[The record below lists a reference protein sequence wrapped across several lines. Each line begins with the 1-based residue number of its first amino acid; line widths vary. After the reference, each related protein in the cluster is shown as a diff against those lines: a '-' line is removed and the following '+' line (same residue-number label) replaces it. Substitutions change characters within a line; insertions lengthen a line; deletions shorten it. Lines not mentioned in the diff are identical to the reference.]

1 MTIQISNP
9 VHIMTANDK
18 IRIVLCQ
25 CSPKKKS
32 KKRKFKLQKIENGK
46 KRENKKIKKCI
57 NR

>member
-25 CSPKKKS
+25 CSPKVKKA
-32 KKRKFKLQKIENGK
+32 KKEKFKLQKIENGK
-46 KRENKKIKKCI
+46 KRENKKIKKI
-57 NR
+57 Y